1 MSEFLNLIRCVR
13 CLEHLLYSESRVN
26 SDYSKMYNK
35 IVNILEDKTN
45 LSINE
50 LYRQIRDIRA
60 NEETNALEA
69 LGFFNRFIDENRAR
83 MDVKERQH
91 YQKIMYP
98 LTSGM
103 WLNSDLSYFEMC
115 ELGDKLIKKYETS

>member
-1 MSEFLNLIRCVR
+1 
-13 CLEHLLYSESRVN
+13 
-26 SDYSKMYNK
+26 MYNK

>member
-13 CLEHLLYSESRVN
+13 CLEHLSYNQSRFT
-26 SDYSKMYNK
+26 SDYNKMYNK
-35 IVNILEDKTN
+35 IVNILEEKTN

-50 LYRQIRDIRA
+50 LYRQIRDIKA

-103 WLNSDLSYFEMC
+103 WLNSELSYCEMC